1 MRFVL
6 LSALKDL
13 RRMRRDPMALA
24 AWIGS
29 PLLLALLL
37 VAFFGHKQPKPQGLV
52 MIADQDKT
60 LLSAIVM
67 HAYTQDELGE
77 MLTVQQVPLEEG
89 RRRINSGDGS
99 ALVVIPEGFS
109 KAVVGRGS
117 AKVQLVTNPSQSI
130 LPQIAESVTSILVEA
145 AWRLQQIV
153 GDDLDPFVDDTPPSD
168 DAIAASSVRYSHLA
182 TDLRKYLDP
191 LVIKVEVE
199 TAEENPGRNPIN
211 IGQAM
216 FPSLAFIAVLF
227 LAAGLAGD
235 LWKEKTA
242 GTLRHVVVTPGS
254 MAGFLGG
261 KVLALWAV
269 FAVVGIASLLAGKF
283 LIRAEIHAAVLAV
296 LWIAASGG
304 ALYMLFVLLHTSFS
318 SPRGAT
324 MFSNLLMMLLGML
337 GGCFFPFE
345 LMPQSLASVGRWT
358 PNGRALLLFRDILSG
373 QADPLRIAIAFLIA
387 MSITA
392 VLFSIAA
399 RRLRRS
405 YIY

>member
-29 PLLLALLL
+29 PLLIALLL

-99 ALVVIPEGFS
+99 ALVIIPEGFS
-109 KAVVGRGS
+109 KAVFGRES
-117 AKVQLVTNPSQSI
+117 AKVELITNPSQSI
-130 LPQIAESVTSILVEA
+130 LPEIAKSITSILVEA

-153 GDDLDPFVDDTPPSD
+153 GDDLDQFAGDTRPSD
-168 DAIAASSVRYSHLA
+168 EAIAESSVRYSHLV

-191 LVIKVEVE
+191 LVIKVDVE
-199 TAEENPGRNPIN
+199 TAEENPGRNRIN

-216 FPSLAFIAVLF
+216 FPSMTFMALLF

-235 LWKEKTA
+235 LWKEKVA

-261 KVLALWAV
+261 KLLALWAV
-269 FAVVGIASLLAGKF
+269 FAVVGIVSLLAGKL
-283 LIRAEIHAAVLAV
+283 LIRAEIHAAVLAM
-296 LWIAASGG
+296 LWITVSGG
-304 ALYMLFVLLHTSFS
+304 ALYMLFVLLHISFS
-318 SPRGAT
+318 NPRGAT
-324 MFSNLLMMLLGML
+324 MLSNFLTMLFGML

-345 LMPQSLASVGRWT
+345 LMPHSLASVGRWT

-373 QADPLRIAIAFLIA
+373 QAQPLKITIAFLI
-387 MSITA
+387 TCWPG
-392 VLFSIAA
+392 V
-399 RRLRRS
+399 
-405 YIY
+405 